1 MQTTI
6 NRGTT
11 AYLVRTDANILR
23 CVYESTIHPV
33 QNGEPI
39 LSEVAHSIDSG
50 TIEAA
55 IRTHEAL
62 CRIWT
67 PPADRPQEERQMN
80 AHQPAQ
86 RDHNYTDEEIATA
99 DFVELGTIRDT
110 LLEQIATI
118 QRQIASRAQSS
129 TLSAAAYHAWV
140 KTAQNAIHLRE
151 RQLRDV
157 KTRTNTLRREVR
169 AQLPGGDAFL
179 YDVTRLLG
187 MLRRLRAEG
196 CSLSDTDEETLARV
210 ECAVDS
216 LSYDSGYG
224 PVTVEDL
231 AP

>member
-1 MQTTI
+1 M
-6 NRGTT
+6 
-11 AYLVRTDANILR
+11 L
-23 CVYESTIHPV
+23 ES
-33 QNGEPI
+33 
-39 LSEVAHSIDSG
+39 
-50 TIEAA
+50 
-55 IRTHEAL
+55 
-62 CRIWT
+62 
-67 PPADRPQEERQMN
+67 PPR
-80 AHQPAQ
+80 Q

-110 LLEQIATI
+110 LLEQIGTI

-157 KTRTNTLRREVR
+157 KVRTNTLRREVR